1 MRGSERRELPPAW
14 EKSPTRV
21 RLGTEE
27 SFEQIIRVSCRS
39 KMDSRSCRNSSIL
52 ITGCTHSRSH
62 AKGWLSGSCV
72 GVSGNAS
79 LPRGV
84 GSLHCRMAETVG

>member
-1 MRGSERRELPPAW
+1 MQPGNFKVNIHWDDPEVIKDISRVWSDGERNY
-14 EKSPTRV
+14 S
-21 RLGTEE
+21 
-27 SFEQIIRVSCRS
+27 
-39 KMDSRSCRNSSIL
+39 DNSSIL

-62 AKGWLSGSCV
+62 AEGWLSGSCV